1 MDSVKCWFEAAISVF
16 NLHLRSHSTDR
27 VGRPGCAVK
36 DDHPLFRFMTQ
47 NAPILRRVAV
57 YLAILVVAA
66 GLAVIAG
73 WQFRIPLLKGQAFG
87 TFVAPNAALCFVCC
101 GLSLLFQLSR
111 WRLLQLSGL
120 VLAIF
125 VTVFAAATGL
135 EYLLGLDFGIDR
147 LFMAHR
153 LSDWSLPLV
162 GRFTINSVIG
172 FFLAGIS
179 LGTLRRRAGKPLS
192 EVLALL
198 LVLASYFSLIGY
210 LYGASSLYDHF
221 MAIHTAVLFGVLG
234 VALACAASRHMLLPI
249 ILTPFAGGIASRKMI
264 SVIAVLLPAFG
275 FVELSAEEAGYVSL
289 RFGTALSVLA
299 AVTIFTILA
308 LRTAAV
314 LNATDRERLETE
326 DALAKSRQVAAAGR
340 MAASVAHEIN
350 NPLEAVGNIIY
361 LLKRNSLPPEM
372 RGKYLDIAEEELS
385 RVALLARRT
394 LGFYKEDSKPT
405 EIDVPEVIDSVLETY
420 SNKLTDKVV
429 VRKRYCDDARIVA
442 KAGEIRQVLANLVAN
457 AIDALPNQG
466 GTLELSTSRDGQQVI
481 IEVRDEGHGI
491 ASQDLERVFE
501 PFFTTKRELGT
512 GLGLWVSK
520 GLISKNGGTVQVMSS
535 TRSEDHGTTFRLSF
549 PASGSKE
556 RPGAM
561 HSTAEGA

>member
-1 MDSVKCWFEAAISVF
+1 M
-16 NLHLRSHSTDR
+16 R
-27 VGRPGCAVK
+27 
-36 DDHPLFRFMTQ
+36 Q
-47 NAPILRRVAV
+47 NAPILRRVGA
-57 YLAILVVAA
+57 YLAILTVAA

-73 WQFRIPLLKGQAFG
+73 WQFRIPVLKGQAFG

-101 GLSLLFQLSR
+101 GLSLLLQLSR
-111 WRLLQLSGL
+111 RRLLQLLGL
-120 VLAIF
+120 VLAIC
-125 VTVFAAATGL
+125 VTAFAAATGL
-135 EYLLGLDFGIDR
+135 EYLSGLDFGIDR

-172 FFLAGIS
+172 FSLAGIS

-198 LVLASYFSLIGY
+198 LVLVSYFSLVGY
-210 LYGASSLYDHF
+210 LYGASSLYDHI

-234 VALACAASRHMLLPI
+234 VALACAASRQKLLPI
-249 ILTPFAGGIASRKMI
+249 IFTSFAGGIASRKMI

-275 FVELSAEEAGYVSL
+275 FVELWAEEAGYVSL

-299 AVTIFTILA
+299 AVTIFTVLA

-394 LGFYKEDSKPT
+394 LGFYKEDSKPA
-405 EIDVPEVIDSVLETY
+405 EIAVPELIDSVLETY
-420 SNKLTDKVV
+420 RNKLTDKVA
-429 VRKRYCDDARIVA
+429 VRKRYRDDARIVA
-442 KAGEIRQVLANLVAN
+442 KAGEIRQVLANLLAN
-457 AIDALPNQG
+457 AIDALPNQRG
-466 GTLELSTSRDGQQVI
+466 LLELTTSREGQHVI
-481 IEVRDEGHGI
+481 IEVRDDGHGI
-491 ASQDLERVFE
+491 AGQDLGRVFE
-501 PFFTTKRELGT
+501 PFFTTKKERGT

-520 GLISKNGGTVQVMSS
+520 DLISKNGGTVQVLSS

-549 PASGSKE
+549 PSSESKGQAE
-556 RPGAM
+556 AI